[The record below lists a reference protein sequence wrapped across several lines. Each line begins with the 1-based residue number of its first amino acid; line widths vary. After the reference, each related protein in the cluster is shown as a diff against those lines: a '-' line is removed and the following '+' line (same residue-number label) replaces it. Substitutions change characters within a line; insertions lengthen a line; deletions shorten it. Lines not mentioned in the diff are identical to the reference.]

1 MFKLSSCRLLSAAVF
16 MTVATVVQ
24 AADPALPTPPTPAAS
39 APLHDAGW
47 RVFQAN
53 CARCHGADAAGTAS
67 APDLLVRVRGMSQ
80 GRFEGSVLRRYQWV
94 VPSGDARSEGAARE
108 ALVQDV
114 LGRRDGD
121 KQMPAWEKDPT
132 VRASIGKLWAYLDA
146 RASGALG
153 PDQPTAR

>member
-1 MFKLSSCRLLSAAVF
+1 
-16 MTVATVVQ
+16 MTVATVAQ
-24 AADPALPTPPTPAAS
+24 AADPALPTPAAPAAKAEQ

-94 VPSGDARSEGAARE
+94 VPSGEARSEGAARE

-114 LGRRDGD
+114 LDRREGD
-121 KQMPAWEKDPT
+121 QQMPAWEKDPT

-153 PDQPTAR
+153 PGQPAAR